1 MHSILKQ
8 LAGSLTMLSCVV
20 LSVVLTGCAASAPPA
35 ISPSTDP
42 AVIGEGRPG
51 SGYLKGYM
59 LAKDYPNSLALLPPP
74 PTTNSPAQAADNHAY
89 EASKKLREGARAK
102 MAFDD
107 NELKFPAAAGAFS
120 CAMGL
125 PITLETTP
133 HTTILL
139 RRSLIDAGVA
149 TYSAKNH
156 YQRTRPFVVN
166 KHSTCAPKEEEKLA
180 KDGSYPSG
188 HAALGWAWALILAEV
203 SPERADTILQRGL
216 AFGQSRAICGVHWQ
230 SDVDAGRLVGSAAV
244 AKLHANETF
253 NAQMAAAKIEIA
265 QARQK
270 LVGQTTDPAKA
281 PLCSAEAAAIASEK
295 K

>member
-1 MHSILKQ
+1 MYSILKQ
-8 LAGSLTMLSCVV
+8 LAGSFTVLSCIV
-20 LSVVLTGCAASAPPA
+20 LVGCAATVPPA

-42 AVIGEGRPG
+42 AVVGEGRPG

-59 LAKDYPNSLALLPPP
+59 LAADYSNSLALLAPPP
-74 PTTNSPAQAADNHAY
+74 AANSAAQIADAQAY
-89 EASKKLREGARAK
+89 EANKSLRQGARGQ

-107 NELKFPAAAGAFS
+107 NNLKFPLAAGVFS

-125 PITLETTP
+125 PISQETTP
-133 HTTILL
+133 HTNMLL
-139 RRSLIDAGVA
+139 RRTLIDAGLA

-156 YQRTRPFVVN
+156 YQRTRPFVAN
-166 KHSTCAPKEEEKLA
+166 KEPTCVPKEEATLA

-188 HAALGWAWALILAEV
+188 HAALGWAWSLILAEL

-244 AKLHANETF
+244 AKLHANATF
-253 NAQMAAAKIEIA
+253 AAQMAAAKLEIS
-265 QARQK
+265 QAREK
-270 LVGQTTDPAKA
+270 LTKLAVDPAKTS
-281 PLCSAEAAAIASEK
+281 LCATEAAALSIGSR
-295 K
+295 